1 MASFEWSHQISQ
13 VVTLKSGAGA
23 ILVYW
28 SGLLL
33 TLSTTNLDDKIS
45 LYRTNA
51 SIFEAMEQEELEHD
65 LEVCSVDGTLVRSG
79 SSLLSTIHGNNR
91 Y

>member
-1 MASFEWSHQISQ
+1 MHFRIRICTFILNAFSYDFASFEWSHQVAQ
-13 VVTLKSGAGA
+13 MVTLKSGAGA

-33 TLSTTNLDDKIS
+33 TLSATNLDDKIS

-51 SIFEAMEQEELEHD
+51 SIFEAMEPAELENN
-65 LEVCSVDGTLVRSG
+65 LEG
-79 SSLLSTIHGNNR
+79 
-91 Y
+91 

>member
-1 MASFEWSHQISQ
+1 MAQM
-13 VVTLKSGAGA
+13 VTLKSGAGA

-33 TLSTTNLDDKIS
+33 TLSATNLDDKIS

-51 SIFEAMEQEELEHD
+51 SIFEAMEPAELENN
-65 LEVCSVDGTLVRSG
+65 LEG
-79 SSLLSTIHGNNR
+79 
-91 Y
+91 

>member
-51 SIFEAMEQEELEHD
+51 SVFEAMEPEQLEHD
-65 LEVCSVDGTLVRSG
+65 LEVGFVDETLFHSGTTGLG
-79 SSLLSTIHGNNR
+79 
-91 Y
+91 